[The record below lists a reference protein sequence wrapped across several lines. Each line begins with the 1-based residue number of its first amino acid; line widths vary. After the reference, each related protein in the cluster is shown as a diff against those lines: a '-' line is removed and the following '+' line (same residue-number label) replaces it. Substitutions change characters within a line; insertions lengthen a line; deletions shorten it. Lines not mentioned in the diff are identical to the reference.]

1 MSYSFQT
8 GLDTINMCDII
19 NVSKSENN
27 EVLSNTKPLIKGE
40 DKTSAKECHSLP
52 IFNRKAKT
60 GQHHNIL
67 DHFLR
72 FLTKINCTQL
82 K

>member
-1 MSYSFQT
+1 M
-8 GLDTINMCDII
+8 
-19 NVSKSENN
+19 V
-27 EVLSNTKPLIKGE
+27 SNTKALTKE
-40 DKTSAKECHSLP
+40 EEKTSAKECHTLP

-72 FLTKINCTQL
+72 FLTKFNCTQL
-82 K
+82 KQINHNFSLFNLAWVHVTC